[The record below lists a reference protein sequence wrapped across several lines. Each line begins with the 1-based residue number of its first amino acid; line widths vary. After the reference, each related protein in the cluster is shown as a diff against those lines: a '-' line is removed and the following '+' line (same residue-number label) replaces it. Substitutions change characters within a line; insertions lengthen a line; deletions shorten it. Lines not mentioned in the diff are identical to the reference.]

1 MRNYGKCVQKEKSSS
16 IRTSSSAI
24 KKKEL
29 SKERKFQSRTSLEFY
44 NKKRKSEIIERKKAR
59 TKLWS
64 TWLTIMNKI
73 HEKLPKLRS
82 TNLNNS
88 VHLSNSWRSV
98 IVKKRKRKGKIKIKT
113 EERKARR
120 SGIERLGE
128 FERKRRNLRRKR
140 TERGER
146 KRERETSVKRGN
158 W

>member
-24 KKKEL
+24 KKKNYQKRESSNPGRAWNSTIKKEKAKL
-29 SKERKFQSRTSLEFY
+29 SKERKRT
-44 NKKRKSEIIERKKAR
+44 
-59 TKLWS
+59 WS
-64 TWLTIMNKI
+64 TMMNKI

-88 VHLSNSWRSV
+88 VHLSNPWRSV

>member
-24 KKKEL
+24 KKKNYQKRE
-29 SKERKFQSRTSLEFY
+29 SSNPFEFY

-64 TWLTIMNKI
+64 TMMNKI